1 MQLSYPKNGKIF
13 IYLIFFIFFLLG
25 INIYKDYGLTLD
37 DEWYQKNGELYYEYL
52 KILFSN
58 KFIDSE
64 NILENLS
71 QKVTGDFSVLNHP
84 VMFELFLAMLV
95 NLLNINY
102 SKEIYELSHLLNFI
116 IFFISMIF
124 FYNFVYKKFNSI
136 YYSLAAIIIL
146 FFSHLMII
154 SCFKNEESFFSI
166 STL

>member
-1 MQLSYPKNGKIF
+1 MV
-13 IYLIFFIFFLLG
+13 LG

-84 VMFELFLAMLV
+84 VMFELLLAMLV

-124 FYNFVYKKFNSI
+124 FYNFVFKKFNSI

-146 FFSHLMII
+146 FFTPRI
-154 SCFKNEESFFSI
+154 FAESFYNHKEI
-166 STL
+166 